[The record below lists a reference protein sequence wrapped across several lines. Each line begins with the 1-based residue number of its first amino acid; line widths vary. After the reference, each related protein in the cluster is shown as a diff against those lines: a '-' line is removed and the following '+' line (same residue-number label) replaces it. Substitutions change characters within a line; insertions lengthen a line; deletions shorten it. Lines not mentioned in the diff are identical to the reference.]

1 MFLLLGSAWIVLQ
14 IATNP
19 ADQFVEEDSTNEEV
33 KNSFAF
39 TGLSDELVE
48 VERYYISEVSLKES
62 ELSNYNVDEELLA
75 ELDFL
80 KEEFEALRG
89 EMEQSADPMK
99 VVEAMINNYQFGN
112 KLLFLKINPLMRVV
126 AKKILREFWLKQTD
140 SEQQLRTWYK
150 EASKAK
156 WTSPNDLKLEYPNAS
171 ILKGSRV
178 VFNIC
183 GNRYRLVVRI
193 NYSRQWVFIRFIGTH
208 NDYDKIDVNTI

>member
-1 MFLLLGSAWIVLQ
+1 MEKDKFKNFIDENHEEFDFMEPSEQVWKGIKKETQKEKRLFNSKVFLRIAASLFLLLGSAWIVLQ

-80 KEEFEALRG
+80 KEEFEVLRE

-99 VVEAMINNYQFGN
+99 VVEAMINNYQ
-112 KLLFLKINPLMRVV
+112 LQLEILEDILYQIERERE
-126 AKKILREFWLKQTD
+126 KKTQNGKDE
-140 SEQQLRTWYK
+140 
-150 EASKAK
+150 
-156 WTSPNDLKLEYPNAS
+156 
-171 ILKGSRV
+171 
-178 VFNIC
+178 
-183 GNRYRLVVRI
+183 
-193 NYSRQWVFIRFIGTH
+193 NYV
-208 NDYDKIDVNTI
+208 